1 MRVMVFGK
9 GTEDSEKSVSLTAE
23 AFAAM
28 CA

>member
-9 GTEDSEKSVSLTAE
+9 APEDSEKGVPFTAE